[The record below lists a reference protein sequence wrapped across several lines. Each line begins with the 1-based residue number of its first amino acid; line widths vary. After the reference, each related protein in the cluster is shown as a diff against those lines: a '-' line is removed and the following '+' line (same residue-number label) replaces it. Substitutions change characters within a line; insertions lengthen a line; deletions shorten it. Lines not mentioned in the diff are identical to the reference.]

1 MNYSKTVNVLPI
13 KRQEGHN
20 INQYNQRDNMAITNK
35 NKNKDFKKKRIHHSR
50 HIERQRLWQETKER
64 FNDNL
69 Q

>member
-1 MNYSKTVNVLPI
+1 
-13 KRQEGHN
+13 
-20 INQYNQRDNMAITNK
+20 MAITNK

>member
-20 INQYNQRDNMAITNK
+20 TNHYNQRDNMAITNK

-50 HIERQRLWQETKER
+50 HTKAQRLWQETKEIY
-64 FNDNL
+64 NDKL
-69 Q
+69 